1 METKGNNKVVLIDD
15 DNFLLEMYALK
26 FKKNGY
32 EVETFTAGESLIA
45 AIKDGLKPNILL
57 CDLIM
62 PKMDGFDVLKIIN
75 GEKLLPDAVK
85 IVLTNQ
91 GQQSDIEKAEAIGVD
106 GYIIKALHTPS
117 EVVEKVKEIFANKKR

>member
-1 METKGNNKVVLIDD
+1 METTGNNKVVLIDD

-32 EVETFTAGESLIA
+32 EVETYTSGETLIS
-45 AIKDGLKPNILL
+45 AIRDGLKPNILL

-62 PKMDGFDVLKIIN
+62 PKMDGFDVLKVIN
-75 GEKLLPDAVK
+75 GEKLLPDTVK
-85 IVLTNQ
+85 IILTNQ
-91 GQQSDIEKAEAIGVD
+91 GQQSDIEKAEAIGID

-117 EVVEKVKEIFANKKR
+117 EVVEKVKEIYSNKK

>member
-1 METKGNNKVVLIDD
+1 MEMTGNNKVILIDD

-26 FKKNGY
+26 FKQNGY
-32 EVETFTAGESLIA
+32 EVETFTSGEALIQ
-45 AIKDGLKPNILL
+45 AIRDGLKPNILL

-62 PKMDGFDVLKIIN
+62 PKMDGFDVLKVIN

-91 GQQSDIEKAEAIGVD
+91 GQQSDIEKAESIGIH

-117 EVVEKVKEIFANKKR
+117 EVVEKVKEIYSNKK